1 MSNVAAKRLK
11 VLEAMM
17 ETELTYANPDYR
29 FIDDLKLSI
38 EQCKLDVKNSNL
50 DGYRM
55 VEV

>member
-1 MSNVAAKRLK
+1 MSNVSAKRLK

-17 ETELTYANPDYR
+17 GTELTYANPDYR

-38 EQCKLDVKNSNL
+38 EQCKLDIKNSSK

-55 VEV
+55 VEI

>member
-1 MSNVAAKRLK
+1 MSNVAAKRLQ

-17 ETELTYANPDYR
+17 EAELTYANPDYR

-38 EQCKLDVKNSNL
+38 EQCKLDIKNSSK